1 MKKEVVIKEVGY
13 FIFLAILLSSCA
25 FDLVHVKQ
33 IPTQIESTHLSKRP
47 FKLEKEVNVSLGTGY
62 GRELK
67 QGTRWHYVG
76 TISYGDVYKT
86 NDQILTV
93 EGSNIYEAYIVVS
106 SGKLVGFYL
115 PVEQSY
121 SPLGD
126 SKELYFE
133 KLIRNP

>member
-62 GRELK
+62 SRKLK
-67 QGTRWHYVG
+67 QGTKWNYVG

-121 SPLGD
+121 SPLSD
-126 SKELYFE
+126 SKDLYFE
-133 KLIRNP
+133 KIIHNP